1 MLQWYDISSSYQ
13 KQIMQIILCAHQST
27 YIINK
32 TYIFNIL
39 RLQLVSFS
47 HCTSSNVRVDNVT
60 RLTIVSHI
68 GQGNVLRLD
77 NSLST
82 QDVQLFCIITYN
94 I

>member
-1 MLQWYDISSSYQ
+1 MMLQFVLELEFTFTSYYY
-13 KQIMQIILCAHQST
+13 LCAHQQHKS
-27 YIINK
+27 K
-32 TYIFNIL
+32 SYIFNIL

-82 QDVQLFCIITYN
+82 QEVQLF
-94 I
+94 

>member
-1 MLQWYDISSSYQ
+1 MYT
-13 KQIMQIILCAHQST
+13 KIICAHQST
-27 YIINK
+27 TTQK
-32 TYIFNIL
+32 QTYIFNIL

-60 RLTIVSHI
+60 RLTTVSHI

-82 QDVQLFCIITYN
+82 QDVQLLLCVYVLCII
-94 I
+94 